1 LEPIE
6 REAARA
12 RKAAGTNQYTEPS
25 GNFPEGS
32 KGEALVKVARTVGMS
47 RHTLR
52 KAREVVEAAEQEPE
66 LYADLVE
73 RMDKS
78 NSVDS
83 AYREMMRR
91 KAEKE
96 VLAQSEHKPGAAP
109 AICACQKNKYVL
121 QCVVWR
127 AGKSKQRAQHTH
139 RQAGVKGDMGSIF
152 DYRLST
158 EQAARLAG
166 ATVRMLDYWC
176 SRGLI
181 TPTIPAQGKG
191 SAREFGFV
199 DMVRIKVL
207 VRLRNAGV
215 PLQRIRRALEQLREW
230 DEPDPLTSGR
240 LIVIG
245 DRLFWAKSDSE
256 LVDILS
262 QQRAMVQVVLL
273 DLAEIARETEAKL
286 LEVCAA

>member
-1 LEPIE
+1 MGMFWVGRNGTKLDRRGGWAGSRRAQRTLALFVPFRPIPHPG
-6 REAARA
+6 RSARSSAGHLVRPTRA
-12 RKAAGTNQYTEPS
+12 RPLLFALARKTNTCYNVLY
-25 GNFPEGS
+25 GG
-32 KGEALVKVARTVGMS
+32 LVNR
-47 RHTLR
+47 
-52 KAREVVEAAEQEPE
+52 
-66 LYADLVE
+66 
-73 RMDKS
+73 
-78 NSVDS
+78 NN
-83 AYREMMRR
+83 
-91 KAEKE
+91 
-96 VLAQSEHKPGAAP
+96 EH
-109 AICACQKNKYVL
+109 N
-121 QCVVWR
+121 
-127 AGKSKQRAQHTH
+127 TH
-139 RQAGVKGDMGSIF
+139 RQAGVEGDMGSIF

-181 TPTIPAQGKG
+181 TPTVPAQGKG